1 MTKAHELYR
10 VLDVASRLYHQALIK
25 PVHSGAHAA
34 RSYLAE
40 RRVFGPVIDLFRM
53 GYSPSPSWIVDRLHE
68 VDRGVLVEA
77 GLLVEGRDGL
87 VDPMAGRIV
96 FPQTSPAGQ
105 VVGFVGRAFD
115 PAVSEGYK
123 YVSTP
128 QTSVYRRSEILY
140 RIDLARRSVISEGR
154 ALVVEGPLDAVL
166 LWQIGQQNVV
176 ATGTARMTDA
186 QAQILARYTQRLDV
200 MFDSDDSGREAFDR
214 LRRERGGLF
223 LSVDRKLV
231 PPPFKDPADWVR
243 AQIDRRIA
251 AG

>member
-1 MTKAHELYR
+1 
-10 VLDVASRLYHQALIK
+10 
-25 PVHSGAHAA
+25 
-34 RSYLAE
+34 
-40 RRVFGPVIDLFRM
+40 
-53 GYSPSPSWIVDRLHE
+53 
-68 VDRGVLVEA
+68 
-77 GLLVEGRDGL
+77 
-87 VDPMAGRIV
+87 
-96 FPQTSPAGQ
+96 
-105 VVGFVGRAFD
+105 
-115 PAVSEGYK
+115 
-123 YVSTP
+123 
-128 QTSVYRRSEILY
+128 
-140 RIDLARRSVISEGR
+140 VISEGR